1 MQRLRDNALSI
12 AFGLLFLVT
21 LSVQSVVGWHVHQDE
36 ASAHGETAMGYWRF
50 VVSSE
55 FGQAVLENWQSE
67 YLQFVL
73 FILLTVWLVQR
84 GSPESKVPG
93 EEGLGSDEEQQVGRH
108 ATDDSPPWARAG
120 GWRTRVFSS
129 SLLTLMTAFFL
140 LSWAGQ
146 SLTGW
151 RLHNEEQAAH
161 HEAALSWFDYVRSAH
176 FWEPTLQ
183 NWQSEF
189 LAVGTFAIVT
199 VFLRQRGS
207 PESKPVGAPH
217 AETGTSG

>member
-1 MQRLRDNALSI
+1 MRQLRDNSLSI
-12 AFGLLFLVT
+12 AFGVLFLAT
-21 LSVQSVVGWHVHQDE
+21 LSVQSVVGWHVHQQD
-36 ASAHGETAMGYWRF
+36 ASAHGETALGYGRF
-50 VVSSE
+50 LVSSE

-73 FILLTVWLVQR
+73 FILFTIWFVQR
-84 GSPESKVPG
+84 GSTESKELG
-93 EEGLGSDEEQQVGRH
+93 EEGLETDREQRLG
-108 ATDDSPPWARAG
+108 ANAPPDAPAWARAG
-120 GWRTRVFSS
+120 GWRTHIFSS
-129 SLLTLMTAFFL
+129 SLLLLMAAFFL
-140 LSWAGQ
+140 LSWGGQ

-151 RLHNEEQAAH
+151 RLTNDERAAH
-161 HEAALSWFDYVRSAH
+161 HEAALSWLDYVRSAQ

-207 PESKPVGAPH
+207 PESKAVGAPH
-217 AETGTSG
+217 SETATSG